1 MMNCLQYLLLPRHNG
16 HKDILYKE
24 VETMTDQGKNRK
36 ARICQKIWVE
46 SRKVDLHLS
55 VYLGVLPILKEY
67 VMVFQEAKLWCTSC
81 MTSSLRCLSTF
92 LACFIKP
99 EHLKMSPIKLLKL
112 DLAQKN
118 FHSQIYLGK
127 VAEDLVAAQPKH
139 PVVMDFIENVTKAF
153 INCGKYMQD
162 KRPLKSKTLQA
173 LSSIDPVVR
182 GYSQMVIQLKELAII
197 MKHLV
202 PTESDSSMEI
212 LRQGFSNYF
221 HAKAPQTALA
231 SGQGPPLQTH
241 RQCYKICK
249 ETSTFRMF
257 SLTFIQ

>member
-67 VMVFQEAKLWCTSC
+67 VMVFQ
-81 MTSSLRCLSTF
+81 
-92 LACFIKP
+92 
-99 EHLKMSPIKLLKL
+99 
-112 DLAQKN
+112 
-118 FHSQIYLGK
+118 
-127 VAEDLVAAQPKH
+127 
-139 PVVMDFIENVTKAF
+139 VVMDFIENVTKAF